1 MIIGTVIYTLLE
13 TFLKL
18 IESGCVW
25 IANKI
30 MDDTITVFS
39 ADQNVFVTF
48 INLIPFANTINL
60 SAIIKGTAYGV
71 AMMLM
76 SISIVK
82 SFISPFTGDD
92 SINPAQTAVRAA
104 VTIILI
110 GAIFGS
116 SFGWSQSYIYYGG
129 LLRLIGKWFGTLLS
143 KVGAIPGRGLT
154 HLFSFKLNPVEY
166 IAGILLE
173 LALLTSIVGGAL
185 QYVERIISFA
195 IYIIIGPIA
204 VSMYASKDTENICS
218 DWIMGVLSQFLAI
231 FISLIMWIAFIESAK
246 KGDSS
251 LLHYAI
257 MIAILG
263 VMRNSEK
270 IINAFGL
277 QTMRLGDSARAA
289 VAGFGLAT
297 STIVMSSRFSSLA
310 TRKGSSSLTNVA
322 GANSMYAPGTVSAYN
337 RAGVFGD
344 PYSMKL
350 SQAKNITTSMQ
361 PITAIRNASAQ
372 NKAMSSVTG
381 ALSSG
386 NAIDA
391 KTLNTAMGLSNNTS
405 VHAIGSGSEGLL
417 QPASVMSSKGQT
429 VNGFMGDAALS
440 RGGQVE
446 IVKDA
451 FFAAS
456 DGFGQIEKGTP
467 INLPPIYEGE
477 NRYITGGG
485 PLLDNNSNHIYRTSY
500 ENPAVS
506 FNEAK
511 DSVSADINESPDTS
525 DIEQEIVHEA
535 RNV

>member
-30 MDDTITVFS
+30 LDDTITVFS

-129 LLRLIGKWFGTLLS
+129 LLRLVGKWFGTLLS

-154 HLFSFKLNPVEY
+154 HLFTFKLNPAEY

-185 QYVERIISFA
+185 QYVERIVSFA

-204 VSMYASKDTENICS
+204 VSMYASKDTENICK
-218 DWIMGVLSQFLAI
+218 DWMMGVLSQFLAI

-251 LLHYAI
+251 LLHYAV

-270 IINAFGL
+270 IINAFGM
-277 QTMRLGDSARAA
+277 QTMKLGDSARAA

-297 STIVMSSRFSSLA
+297 STIIMGSRFSSMIS
-310 TRKGSSSLTNVA
+310 RKGAASISNVA
-322 GANSMYAPGTVSAYN
+322 GSGSMYAPGTVSAYN
-337 RAGVFGD
+337 KAGVFANQT
-344 PYSMKL
+344 SMKIA
-350 SQAKNITTSMQ
+350 QAGKIATSMQ

-372 NKAMSSVTG
+372 NKAMAS
-381 ALSSG
+381 LSSALQSG
-386 NAIDA
+386 KSIDA
-391 KTLNTAMGLSNNTS
+391 GTLNTALGLSSNS
-405 VHAIGSGSEGLL
+405 PVHAIGSGKEGIMHA
-417 QPASVMSSKGQT
+417 ASVMSSDGKI
-429 VNGFMGDAALS
+429 NGFVGDAAFS
-440 RGGQVE
+440 KGGQVE

-451 FFAAS
+451 FFAATERK
-456 DGFGQIEKGTP
+456 DQIERGTP
-467 INLPPIYEGE
+467 VRYSRFYEEGD
-477 NRYITGGG
+477 RFISGGG

>member
-25 IANKI
+25 VANKI
-30 MDDTITVFS
+30 LDETITVFAS
-39 ADQNVFVTF
+39 NQNIFVTF

-60 SAIIKGTAYGV
+60 SAIIRGTAYGV

-76 SISIVK
+76 TVSIVK

-92 SINPAQTAVRAA
+92 SINPAQAAVRAA
-104 VTIILI
+104 LTIILI
-110 GAIFGS
+110 GMIFGS

-129 LLRLIGKWFGTLLS
+129 LLRLVGKWFGTLLS

-154 HLFSFKLNPVEY
+154 HLFSFKLNPIEY

-204 VSMYASKDTENICS
+204 VSMYASKDTENIS
-218 DWIMGVLSQFLAI
+218 KDWMLGVLSQFLAI

-277 QTMRLGDSARAA
+277 QTMKLGDSARAA

-297 STIVMSSRFSSLA
+297 STIIMSSRFSSLA
-310 TRKGSSSLTNVA
+310 SQKGSSSVTNVA
-322 GANSMYAPGTVSAYN
+322 GSNSMYAPGTVSAYN
-337 RAGVFGD
+337 KAGVFGD
-344 PYSMKL
+344 PSSTKL
-350 SQAKNITTSMQ
+350 GQAKNIATSMQ

-372 NKAMSSVTG
+372 NKAMSSVTS
-381 ALSSG
+381 ALQAG

-391 KTLNTAMGLSNNTS
+391 KTLNTAMGLSTNTS
-405 VHAIGSGSEGLL
+405 IHAIGSGNEGML
-417 QPASVMSSKGQT
+417 QPASVMSSQGQMI
-429 VNGFMGDAALS
+429 NGFMGDAAFS
-440 RGGQVE
+440 KGGQVE

-456 DGFGQIEKGTP
+456 DGSGQIERGTP
-467 INLPPIYEGE
+467 IQLSSVYEGE
-477 NRYITGGG
+477 SRYITGGG
-485 PLLDNNSNHIYRTSY
+485 PILDNHNNYIYRTSY
-500 ENPAVS
+500 DNPSVS
-506 FNEAK
+506 YSEAK
-511 DSVSADINESPDTS
+511 DSLMDGFFASASKPAPEK
-525 DIEQEIVHEA
+525 EIVHEA